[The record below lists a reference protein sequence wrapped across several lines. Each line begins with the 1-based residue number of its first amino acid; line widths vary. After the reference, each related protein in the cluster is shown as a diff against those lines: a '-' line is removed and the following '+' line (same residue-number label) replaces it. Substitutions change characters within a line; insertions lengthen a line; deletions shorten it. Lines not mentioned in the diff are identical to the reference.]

1 MDKLPN
7 STKVQESLSKLV
19 GKATSLFKFS
29 SSNASKAPVL
39 DGEIVYCKNNVCIH
53 SSGSTEPIP
62 GYLSLH
68 CSVPQVFYYICLHKC
83 VIITNAGIIIVTVY

>member
-29 SSNASKAPVL
+29 SNNASKAPVL

-68 CSVPQVFYYICLHKC
+68 CSVPQVFA
-83 VIITNAGIIIVTVY
+83 VILLPASISVS